1 MSSSRPGLPTGTS
14 LSFSFPFPFLAV
26 VAASAARTC
35 SKQSSVEKIC
45 VPRFPTVIPARF
57 RFRASLASLSPWFSL
72 SKTVFL
78 AFTAST
84 AVTSEVMRFLTGV
97 GSDGLQDCRNSMFS
111 LVNEASGVLGS
122 GPTGVGVEGTV
133 MRTRCG
139 LKGCRPVAFHPT
151 VYCAPS
157 SL

>member
-1 MSSSRPGLPTGTS
+1 MHNVIHLFIEQTSPRVTVSCRSHSMAPGTVRMSSSRPGLPTGIY
-14 LSFSFPFPFLAV
+14 LSFPFPFLAV

-84 AVTSEVMRFLTGV
+84 ADTSEVMRFLTGV
-97 GSDGLQDCRNSMFS
+97 GIDGLQDCRSSTFS
-111 LVNEASGVLGS
+111 LV
-122 GPTGVGVEGTV
+122 
-133 MRTRCG
+133 
-139 LKGCRPVAFHPT
+139 
-151 VYCAPS
+151 
-157 SL
+157 